1 MAVSVHHHDLHHHF
15 VHALR
20 LGNERRLFAPLSAA
34 GIWHPGTR
42 DHDHGAEVEM
52 AQWRAESDHPKRLTL
67 GLSTLGPFNGGSPVK
82 GDFVPCGLERVVD
95 RFILVVDDW

>member
-1 MAVSVHHHDLHHHF
+1 MRAAAVIHLGEEGGILAFSVHHYDQHHHF

-52 AQWRAESDHPKRLTL
+52 ATMASGERSPT
-67 GLSTLGPFNGGSPVK
+67 GSPS
-82 GDFVPCGLERVVD
+82 G
-95 RFILVVDDW
+95 